1 MFTIIYKSRQ
11 SLYVG
16 PFAVEV
22 VQLQRCVGLY
32 DELLSEVASVEG
44 NYTSNRITRF
54 LTLHLYYYFQTH
66 LFSTLTTPTSF
77 ECSTS
82 NST

>member
-54 LTLHLYYYFQTH
+54 FNTSSLL
-66 LFSTLTTPTSF
+66 LFSNTLVF
-77 ECSTS
+77 
-82 NST
+82 NIDDAD

>member
-54 LTLHLYYYFQTH
+54 FNTSSLGLL
-66 LFSTLTTPTSF
+66 LFSNTLVF
-77 ECSTS
+77 
-82 NST
+82 NIDDAD

>member
-32 DELLSEVASVEG
+32 DELLSEVASIEG

-54 LTLHLYYYFQTH
+54 FNTSSLL
-66 LFSTLTTPTSF
+66 LFSNTLVF
-77 ECSTS
+77 
-82 NST
+82 NIDDAD